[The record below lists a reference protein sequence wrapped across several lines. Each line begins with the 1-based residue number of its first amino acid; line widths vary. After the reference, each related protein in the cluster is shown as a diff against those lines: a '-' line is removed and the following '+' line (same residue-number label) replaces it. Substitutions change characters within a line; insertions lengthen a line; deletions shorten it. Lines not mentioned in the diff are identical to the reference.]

1 MMGSG
6 SAQFKKRDAQDGH
19 AQHGG
24 EAQRVQV
31 FWDFALARYARA
43 GVAPCCLALQDE
55 FGANVLLLLY
65 ICWRAAAGETVE
77 GARLDEALRRT
88 EPFDRH
94 LVRPLRAARR
104 TLRAASRALPSPALA
119 AAAER
124 LAARELAAEQAE
136 AAALAEDATVQQEAA
151 AARTHAARSVA
162 AYLAAR
168 GVAPVRAFAAAEQLA
183 GLVFAAP

>member
-1 MMGSG
+1 M
-6 SAQFKKRDAQDGH
+6 
-19 AQHGG
+19 
-24 EAQRVQV
+24 QV

-55 FGANVLLLLY
+55 LGANVLLLLY

-104 TLRAASRALPSPALA
+104 TLRAAARALPSPALA

-124 LAARELAAEQAE
+124 LAARELAAERAE
-136 AAALAEDATVQQEAA
+136 AAVLAQDPTVHQEAAAA
-151 AARTHAARSVA
+151 AARTHAARSVG

-168 GVAPVRAFAAAEQLA
+168 GVAPVRALAAGEQLA
-183 GLVFAAP
+183 RLVFATP

>member
-1 MMGSG
+1 
-6 SAQFKKRDAQDGH
+6 
-19 AQHGG
+19 
-24 EAQRVQV
+24 VQV

-55 FGANVLLLLY
+55 LGANVLLLLY

-77 GARLDEALRRT
+77 GAGLDEALRRA

-104 TLRAASRALPSPALA
+104 ALRAAARALPSPALA

-124 LAARELAAEQAE
+124 LAARELAAERAE
-136 AAALAEDATVQQEAA
+136 AAALAQEATVQQEAA
-151 AARTHAARSVA
+151 AARTNAARSVGT
-162 AYLAAR
+162 YLAAR
-168 GVAPVRAFAAAEQLA
+168 GVPPARALAAGEQLA
-183 GLVFAAP
+183 SLVFATP